1 LGSFLRQRN
10 IRSIR
15 QFALLPYDEKRSI
28 LRSLND
34 EEFNNVLTV
43 CKNMPNITMDV
54 NPEVLDDEDSR
65 RITAKA
71 IVTVTVS
78 LKREPME
85 VIMQGA
91 PLTPGPAK
99 KPGDKGFNDE
109 DDDDDVEN
117 DDSKDKVCFTC
128 DTASQAYFALHKTSR
143 KVQNF

>member
-1 LGSFLRQRN
+1 MQWFNSNVLFQRN

-43 CKNMPNITMDV
+43 CKNMPNITMEV

-85 VIMQGA
+85 AIMQGL
-91 PLTPGPAK
+91 PLTPGVPK
-99 KPGDKGFNDE
+99 KIGEKTVNDE
-109 DDDDDVEN
+109 DEEEDGEN
-117 DDSKDKVCFTC
+117 DDQKDKVHFLKG
-128 DTASQAYFALHKTSR
+128 SLSPP
-143 KVQNF
+143 